1 MHRSYEEQLDPLEPL
16 AGERTPAP
24 ARVRSWVMRLLLV
37 LLCTLLCGCG
47 AEPVMRLDRW
57 TLDGTPVVLPIKA
70 DVPDRV
76 ERFVLRT
83 HVVLPHDMQGK
94 TLTLA
99 IPQIE
104 AKTEL
109 TVDGVAV
116 LPLDSPGTGFRGDRS
131 PRFRIQPTH
140 PAIDLALTVENDTP
154 QSAFLSTIPRLSATP
169 WGDAR
174 FRATKIF
181 DLATSAIALGALTG
195 MFVTYAVL
203 YFLDRRRIE
212 HGWIALAA
220 VLGMSSPL
228 LWLEW
233 TPYLFGRLE
242 LVVVAEMLAF
252 AGVAVLAFTYAHFGL
267 SRPSR
272 WWMAMVGFL
281 IGVTAFG
288 TISKSAAR
296 GASIAALLADYAV
309 IGRLAWVLASLARRK
324 PRPRDLRVMSIAL
337 AVLFVSTIPTALWRF
352 RVVHPLEGV
361 TFTPLGMM
369 FFLLIHSLTL
379 SRAHVA
385 SAKTAEDLN
394 VQLAARVVEL
404 EAKSREA
411 SVLNLEL
418 KRQIA
423 DRSQKLAEALARV
436 EGIAS
441 SPKALRDGD
450 VVDDRYRVIRHIGS
464 GGMGAV
470 VEVERLVDEKHF
482 ALKVLRGDITGPALS
497 RFAREAEIAARLDH
511 PNLVSV
517 VDVDVAQ
524 SGALY
529 IVMELVDG
537 APLESMRDRY
547 GDVAFLQ
554 PLLAGVAAGLA
565 ALHQNGVI
573 HRDLKP
579 GNILVDGK
587 GHAKISDFGIA
598 SLRELV
604 DPLAETRTPD
614 TLPQKSDPLTHQ
626 GAMLGTPLFMAPEL
640 WRGADRAD
648 AASDV
653 FAFGLVAYVALNNE
667 YPFHG
672 PPIYDVGSGR
682 KVEPPKPI
690 ASIASPARELL
701 ARSLSIDPKERPTAA
716 ELAAALGRG

>member
-1 MHRSYEEQLDPLEPL
+1 M
-16 AGERTPAP
+16 
-24 ARVRSWVMRLLLV
+24 MRLALALLV
-37 LLCTLLCGCG
+37 LLCTLLCGCEDG
-47 AEPVMRLDRW
+47 RVLRLHQW
-57 TLDGTPVVLPIKA
+57 TLDGRPVTLPIKA
-70 DVPDRV
+70 DVPDRA
-76 ERFVLRT
+76 EHFVLRT
-83 HVVLPHDMQGK
+83 HVDLPEDLQGK

-109 TVDGVAV
+109 VVDGVPV
-116 LPLDSPGTGFRGDRS
+116 LPLDSPGSGFRGDRS
-131 PRFRIQPTH
+131 PRFRIVPTH
-140 PAIDLALTVENDTP
+140 PALDLALTVENDTP

-203 YFLDRRRIE
+203 YFLDRRRTE
-212 HGWIALAA
+212 YGWIAIAA
-220 VLGMSSPL
+220 IFGMSSPL
-228 LWLEW
+228 LWMEW
-233 TPYLFGRLE
+233 SPYLFGRLE
-242 LVVVAEMLAF
+242 LVIVAEMLAF
-252 AGVAVLAFTYAHFGL
+252 AGIAVLAFTYAHFGL
-267 SRPSR
+267 PPPTR
-272 WWMAMVGFL
+272 WWVVMIGLL
-281 IGVTAFG
+281 IGLTMFG
-288 TISKSAAR
+288 GASKSAAR
-296 GASIAALLADYAV
+296 VASIAALLADYAV
-309 IGRLAWVLASLARRK
+309 IGRLAWVLFTLARRK
-324 PRPRDLRVMSIAL
+324 PRPPDVLVMSVAL
-337 AVLFVSTIPTALWRF
+337 GVLFVSTIPTALWRF
-352 RVVHPLEGV
+352 RVIHPLEGV
-361 TFTPLGMM
+361 TLTPLGMM

-385 SAKTAEDLN
+385 SSKTAEALN
-394 VQLAARVVEL
+394 VELAARVEQL
-404 EAKSREA
+404 EQKSREA

-450 VVDDRYRVIRHIGS
+450 VVDGRYVVIRHLGS

-470 VEVERLVDEKHF
+470 MEVERLVDQKRF
-482 ALKVLRGDITGPALS
+482 ALKVLRGDITGSALS

-517 VDVDVAQ
+517 VDVDVAE

-537 APLESMRDRY
+537 QPLESMRERY
-547 GDVAFLQ
+547 GDVAFLK
-554 PLLAGVAAGLA
+554 PMLAGVAAGLA
-565 ALHQNGVI
+565 ALHEHGVI

-579 GNILVDGK
+579 GNVLVDGN

-598 SLRELV
+598 TLRDIV
-604 DPLAETRTPD
+604 DPLAETRTPE

-653 FAFGLVAYVALNNE
+653 FAFGLVAYVALTNQ

-672 PPIYDVGSGR
+672 PPLYDVGAGR
-682 KVEPPKPI
+682 KVEMPQPI
-690 ASIASPARELL
+690 ETIASPARDLL
-701 ARSLSIDPKERPTAA
+701 ARCLSLDPQERPTAA
-716 ELAAALGRG
+716 ELAAALA